1 MRLITILVTLFILF
15 SCREDQPISSRPTG
29 DMKDDPIDPS
39 LTPASKILSPEEALK
54 EFDLEPGFKIELVA
68 AEPLI
73 EISGFMNVPYCV
85 LEK

>member
-39 LTPASKILSPEEALK
+39 LTPASKNPE
-54 EFDLEPGFKIELVA
+54 P
-68 AEPLI
+68 
-73 EISGFMNVPYCV
+73 
-85 LEK
+85 